1 MEWPKLAK
9 ALERQDLIIDP
20 RFDAQGLVENK
31 EDLREELSKEFG
43 KRDTEQI
50 NSVLRESGVTYGFI
64 GKITDAKNDEQFL
77 ETETLIP
84 MKHEKMPGLLTV
96 NSPIKI
102 SEEPKKLP
110 YRAPVLGEHTQE
122 ILTGLGFDEDKISKL
137 KELGAIEY

>member
-1 MEWPKLAK
+1 VFD
-9 ALERQDLIIDP
+9 Q

-43 KRDTEQI
+43 MRDTEQI

-64 GKITDAKNDEQFL
+64 GKITDCKNDEQFL
-77 ETETLIP
+77 ETETLVP
-84 MKHEKMPGLLTV
+84 MGHEKMPGLLTV

-102 SEEPKKLP
+102 SDEPKKQP

-122 ILTGLGFDEDKISKL
+122 ILTGVGFDEDKISKL